1 MKKIITTF
9 CVAMVLM
16 LSISTAAFAADNQ
29 SMSVTI
35 LSPESARGVAGLEQT
50 IKAEVKNNTDRPID
64 DVMVYITMADI
75 NKHMTVN
82 LEDYSADKPVVIG
95 TLGAGETKTVELPVR
110 LVYVS
115 RFYLYTT
122 VVSST
127 SPQIVSSNAIPIE
140 IIGNTMINKTM
151 VQLISLV
158 TPIAILLLVLVF
170 MAANKRKRSVK

>member
-1 MKKIITTF
+1 MKKIIINF
-9 CVAMVLM
+9 CVVMVLM
-16 LSISTAAFAADNQ
+16 LSLSTIVFAADNQ
-29 SMSVTI
+29 NISVTI
-35 LSPESARGVAGLEQT
+35 LSPKSVSGVAGLEQT
-50 IKAEVKNNTDRPID
+50 IKAEVKNNTDKPID

-115 RFYLYTT
+115 KFYLYTT

-127 SPQIVSSNAIPIE
+127 SPQIVSSDAIPIE

-151 VQLISLV
+151 VQMISFA
-158 TPIAILLLVLVF
+158 TPIAVLFLVLVSS
-170 MAANKRKRSVK
+170 AAYRRRNISL